1 MLLFHESPAKLHW
14 RSSGCARWDKAQ
26 GVAQPL
32 LSLAGTRLL
41 SSDSDPSLVFTV
53 CGGEQVP
60 AGLLLFGCAG
70 QGHRL
75 GHKYNKIEY
84 KI

>member
-1 MLLFHESPAKLHW
+1 MCQVGQ
-14 RSSGCARWDKAQ
+14 SSGCGSAT
-26 GVAQPL
+26 P
-32 LSLAGTRLL
+32 LAGTRLL